1 MVVCNWIP
9 VLEPLVNTHILMPT
23 VCASG
28 RFCRSLWLLL
38 AFLLLGFPSMIF
50 GQEARIL
57 EIEIQGTSEL
67 EEAQLLFSLESQVNF
82 PLDRQHIRQDIRQ
95 IFETGLFRNV
105 RAEVEPL
112 GDGYRLRY
120 VVEERPRLLSVQLEG
135 VNLLDLDEIREKLL
149 LRANDIYDP
158 FKAEQDQTMILDQY
172 RENGYTTARVL
183 PRLEKESEQEYRLT
197 YVAQEQPKVFLTDV
211 DISGTKVFAAVD
223 LKRIMLSTEVD
234 CFNWINSSGI
244 FQEERVNQDLVLL
257 TQKYLQQGYIKVFID
272 KPDVTLYHNPEYS
285 RVELSLN
292 ITEGDQY
299 FTGLVNVS
307 GDLLEPEAEL
317 LEQLELKTG
326 GVYNPFLQNRD
337 RAVLDE
343 LYQERGYAFVRVIP
357 QTRIN
362 KDNKTVDVNYR
373 ILQGEKAYIGRISV
387 AGNTETR
394 DHVIR
399 REFEVNESQLFDGK
413 RLRLSQENLGR
424 LGFFEPGLQ
433 LERRRR
439 PEEDNILDL
448 MARLKETQTG
458 TFQAQIGYS
467 DVTGFSGGLSLTK
480 GNLFGNG
487 QTLRLSAQFS
497 EQDVTNEYSV
507 TFIDPRLFSTRL
519 SNSIQFSHRRL
530 ADSTGLERGSLRENT
545 YGTSVGMPI
554 YWRDLRLS
562 VSWNA
567 VDRLYDNEGY
577 NVFKRSIA
585 PTLAYNTVNHP
596 IFPTEGIKTSLT
608 LVQTGTPFGG
618 NVQLREFIT
627 NYQQFWTLNEAQTLI
642 AMAKGRLGWLQQMGS
657 SPIPPEDRYRLGGLN
672 SVRGHNYYAIA
683 GPYGGTER
691 ITNQQLTSYIDEF
704 GLTQARLSDKRTSG
718 LNFDEL
724 GKLKSGGVSER
735 LFNLE
740 LLFPLSR
747 DERSFIRGVVF
758 FDAGNINAEP
768 EQYTLLGE
776 TEPDFFDLRRS
787 TGGGVRLI
795 TPLGVL
801 RFEYGVKLDQ
811 RGGESP
817 DRFDFSIS
825 GLF

>member
-1 MVVCNWIP
+1 
-9 VLEPLVNTHILMPT
+9 
-23 VCASG
+23 
-28 RFCRSLWLLL
+28 LL
-38 AFLLLGFPSMIF
+38 AFLLLGFPNSLL

-82 PLDRQHIRQDIRQ
+82 PLDRQRIRQDIRH
-95 IFETGLFRNV
+95 IFETGLFRDI

-112 GDGYRLRY
+112 GNGYRLRY
-120 VVEERPRLLSVQLEG
+120 VVEERPRLLSVRLEG
-135 VNLLDLDEIREKLL
+135 INLLDLDEIREKLL
-149 LRANDIYDP
+149 LKAHDLYDP
-158 FKAEQDQTMILDQY
+158 FKAEQDQTMILDKY
-172 RENGYTTARVL
+172 REDGYTTARVL
-183 PRLEKESEQEYRLT
+183 PRLKKESEQEYRLA
-197 YVAQEQPKVFLTDV
+197 YVAQEQPKVFLTDAK
-211 DISGTKVFAAVD
+211 ISGTKVFSEVD
-223 LKRIMLSTEVD
+223 LKRLMLSAEVD

-292 ITEGDQY
+292 VTEGDQY
-299 FTGLVNVS
+299 FTGSVNVN
-307 GDLLEPEAEL
+307 GDLLEPEAKL

-326 GVYNPFLQNRD
+326 EVYNPFLQNRD
-337 RAVLDE
+337 RAILDE

-357 QTRIN
+357 QTQIN
-362 KDNKTVDVNYR
+362 EDNKTVDVNYR
-373 ILQGEKAYIGRISV
+373 ILQGEKTYIGRISV

-424 LGFFEPGLQ
+424 LGFFESGLQ
-433 LERRRR
+433 LERQRR
-439 PEEDNILDL
+439 PEEDNVLDL

-467 DVTGFSGGLSLTK
+467 DITGFSGGLSLTK

-487 QTLRLSAQFS
+487 QTLRLSTQFS

-519 SNSIQFSHRRL
+519 SSSIQFSHRRL

-545 YGTSVGMPI
+545 YGTSFGMPV

-585 PTLAYNTVNHP
+585 PTLTYNTVNHP
-596 IFPTEGIKTSLT
+596 IFS
-608 LVQTGTPFGG
+608 
-618 NVQLREFIT
+618 NR
-627 NYQQFWTLNEAQTLI
+627 
-642 AMAKGRLGWLQQMGS
+642 R
-657 SPIPPEDRYRLGGLN
+657 
-672 SVRGHNYYAIA
+672 
-683 GPYGGTER
+683 
-691 ITNQQLTSYIDEF
+691 NQD
-704 GLTQARLSDKRTSG
+704 
-718 LNFDEL
+718 
-724 GKLKSGGVSER
+724 
-735 LFNLE
+735 
-740 LLFPLSR
+740 
-747 DERSFIRGVVF
+747 
-758 FDAGNINAEP
+758 
-768 EQYTLLGE
+768 
-776 TEPDFFDLRRS
+776 
-787 TGGGVRLI
+787 
-795 TPLGVL
+795 
-801 RFEYGVKLDQ
+801 
-811 RGGESP
+811 
-817 DRFDFSIS
+817 
-825 GLF
+825 